1 MKLSKHSMFAPP
13 RRESEAPGHQAGA
26 AIIADSALTD
36 VDSTSRRCPGI
47 PAVTWEGSLQ
57 AARLGYCPVTP
68 VFCPGYGDTFME
80 EVDRLIR
87 KGLILPS
94 PDRTINGTVTEWV
107 VNLGTVWGHDESSP
121 MMEEAPFLRLL
132 YHDLQTWG
140 TGYNRHRQMM
150 IDSGL
155 VTAEEVPEIAPEG
168 LEMNVNRVIGVDG
181 AQWSG
186 LHPHRDM
193 RRFNDALVA
202 LGTDSV
208 RHAAIRARALTFSA
222 YFRPLGADGKRMNDS
237 GGALSFQLRRSVRQP
252 GDRGIWDCVQADH
265 NTGAWF
271 FPHTVHG
278 VSRMQPGGVRYS
290 FQVFYPARTEWETE
304 ILPRIQNGDLAKELA
319 EASRRGRVGWR

>member
-1 MKLSKHSMFAPP
+1 MKQMLSSKP
-13 RRESEAPGHQAGA
+13 RQGNETLGCPAGA
-26 AIIADSALTD
+26 AIVANGPAPVMDF
-36 VDSTSRRCPGI
+36 TSRSCPGI
-47 PAVTWEGSLQ
+47 PPVTWEGALQ
-57 AARLGYCPVTP
+57 AARLGYCPAAP
-68 VFCPGYGDTFME
+68 VFRPGCDDAFMN

-87 KGLILPS
+87 EGQIPAS
-94 PDRTINGTVTEWV
+94 PDRVINSTATEWV
-107 VNLGTVWGHDESSP
+107 VNLGAVWGHDESSP
-121 MMEEAPFLRLL
+121 LMKKAPFLHLL
-132 YHDLQTWG
+132 YRSLRAWG
-140 TGYNRHRQMM
+140 NGYNRHRQLM

-155 VTAEEVPEIAPEG
+155 VSAEEIPEIASDG

-222 YFRPLGADGKRMNDS
+222 YFRPLDKEGKRMNDT
-237 GGALSFQLRRSVRQP
+237 GGALAIQLRTGVRQL
-252 GDRGIWDCVQADH
+252 GDRGIWDCVLADH

-290 FQVFYPARTEWETE
+290 FQVFYPQRDVWETK
-304 ILPRIQNGDLAKELA
+304 ILPRITSGELAKELA
-319 EASRRGRVGWR
+319 EAARHGRVGWR